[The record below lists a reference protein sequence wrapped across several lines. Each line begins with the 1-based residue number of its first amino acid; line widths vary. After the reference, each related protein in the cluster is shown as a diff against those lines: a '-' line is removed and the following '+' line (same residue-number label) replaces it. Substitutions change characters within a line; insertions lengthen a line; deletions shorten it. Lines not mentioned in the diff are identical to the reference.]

1 MKKVIKLLDK
11 AGNELV
17 PDNIKNTKSTS
28 KTDAYS
34 CDYIN
39 EINKCGKLLWQGN
52 FTDGSIT
59 VENSTNYIVFIVEVL
74 GSVCC
79 LGSRYYGGAM
89 IGTYGSYNQERYTYR
104 IGGIGDTWTIDSAN
118 KGGSNGTSN
127 VAVTKIYGLF

>member
-1 MKKVIKLLDK
+1 MKKLIKLLDK
-11 AGNELV
+11 TGNEFI
-17 PDNIKNTKSTS
+17 PDNIKNSKSTS

-39 EINKCGKLLWQGN
+39 KYGKLLWQGS

-59 VENSTNYIVFIVEVL
+59 VKNSTNYKVFVVEVL

-79 LGSRYYGGAM
+79 LGSRYYGGTM

-104 IGGIGDTWTIDSAN
+104 IGGVGDIWTIDNAN